1 MEISDH
7 ESNQQII
14 KDVSSNFISTFCG
27 DMFSFALGLML
38 LHATGMSLSFG
49 VSMIIMPLVTLIGL
63 VPIGNLVDSYPHK
76 RLLIISLGIRILAL
90 LTYAMTISLFH
101 GQGKLLPT
109 VLFLIVNYASVNLS
123 NSGYTASIR
132 ELVNGNH
139 IQKLN
144 ALTQSA
150 SSFALVFSPIVA
162 ASLYVLMGFTA
173 FLVFQLSAHVISL
186 LILLTMRFHYQPQHK
201 VTEPQNEQS
210 QLAKFKSGLS
220 YLASQPFLKYL
231 ICVALFL
238 NFVFAVINVG
248 LPFIIVQHLH
258 LGNLTL
264 GILNS
269 MDAVGMLAGNLI
281 ISFLPAI
288 KHLAKILAL
297 TLLTMSVAFAG
308 IGWLFMATSNRLTV
322 QVIGSLMTLSMGGA
336 LSFMNTPFGI
346 YMQKTVPTPLMGR
359 VTSTEI
365 SLNMMSIPVG
375 TLFYSAIFQ
384 IFPSGAVFILSGIGM
399 LIFTLATMPKFI
411 HIQMPVDIS
420 DPAAVNEKT
429 SL

>member
-162 ASLYVLMGFTA
+162 ASL
-173 FLVFQLSAHVISL
+173 
-186 LILLTMRFHYQPQHK
+186 
-201 VTEPQNEQS
+201 
-210 QLAKFKSGLS
+210 
-220 YLASQPFLKYL
+220 
-231 ICVALFL
+231 
-238 NFVFAVINVG
+238 
-248 LPFIIVQHLH
+248 
-258 LGNLTL
+258 
-264 GILNS
+264 
-269 MDAVGMLAGNLI
+269 
-281 ISFLPAI
+281 
-288 KHLAKILAL
+288 
-297 TLLTMSVAFAG
+297 
-308 IGWLFMATSNRLTV
+308 
-322 QVIGSLMTLSMGGA
+322 
-336 LSFMNTPFGI
+336 
-346 YMQKTVPTPLMGR
+346 
-359 VTSTEI
+359 
-365 SLNMMSIPVG
+365 
-375 TLFYSAIFQ
+375 
-384 IFPSGAVFILSGIGM
+384 
-399 LIFTLATMPKFI
+399 
-411 HIQMPVDIS
+411 
-420 DPAAVNEKT
+420 
-429 SL
+429 